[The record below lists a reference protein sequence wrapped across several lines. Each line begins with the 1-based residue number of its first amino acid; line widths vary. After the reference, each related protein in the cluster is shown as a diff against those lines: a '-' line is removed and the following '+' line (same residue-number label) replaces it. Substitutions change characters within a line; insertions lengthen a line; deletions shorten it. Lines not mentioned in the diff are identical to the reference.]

1 MRFVRVLAATLSFVL
16 LGGILTAPVAAEAP
30 TMVRGEA
37 ILAHPAGKL
46 ALRVSELLAAG
57 KVEEA
62 VRLRTAADQA
72 EWKKQPAAERDDS
85 TARIKERA
93 PDPKVLAEGI
103 RKGGVL
109 TLFPDR
115 ASLEAPYGAG
125 GEMAAMFSFE
135 KGQWYASLGPMVMAG
150 APAPAQEVRIAGAE
164 ILEHPIYDLALKYS
178 DAVHSGSPEA
188 FLKLASSES
197 KAKWKAEPES
207 ERKEITAFYR
217 KMVPKKADL
226 AAGITAG
233 GLLIVEDDAVA
244 TLNIVTFESASKE
257 PGVVRSTSSTVA
269 MPFVL
274 EGGQWKVK
282 R

>member
-1 MRFVRVLAATLSFVL
+1 MRFVRVLAAPLPFLL
-16 LGGILTAPVAAEAP
+16 LGVVPAVPVAAEAP
-30 TMVRGEA
+30 TMVKGEA
-37 ILAHPAGKL
+37 ILSHPAGKL
-46 ALRVSELLAAG
+46 ALRVAELLAAG
-57 KVEEA
+57 KVEDA

-72 EWKKQPAAERDDS
+72 EWKKQPAAEREDS
-85 TARIKERA
+85 AARMKDRA

-125 GEMAAMFSFE
+125 GETAAMFSFE
-135 KGQWYASLGPMVMAG
+135 KGKWYASMGPMVLAG
-150 APAPAQEVRIAGAE
+150 APAPAKEVRIAGPD
-164 ILEHPIYDLALKYS
+164 ILKHPVYELALKYA

-188 FLKLASSES
+188 FLELATSES
-197 KAKWKAEPES
+197 RARWKAEPES

-226 AAGITAG
+226 AAGVAAG
-233 GLLIVEDDAVA
+233 GILIIEDDVLA
-244 TLNIVTFESASKE
+244 TLNVVTVESVSKQ
-257 PGVVRSTSSTVA
+257 PGVVESTSSTVSI
-269 MPFVL
+269 PFFL
-274 EGGQWKVK
+274 EGGQWRVK